1 HLKGTTAAAETG
13 AVGPCSQVCVILYRM
28 SRLLLIALLAGLAC
42 APLLAHDISGNWEF
56 SVDTA
61 AGSGSPSFVF
71 KQAGEKLTG
80 TYTGLFGKADLTGT
94 VKGDQIAFKFDFSY
108 SGQSGVVHYS
118 GTIESDKKMKGKVE
132 IGDLG
137 EGTWTAAKQ

>member
-1 HLKGTTAAAETG
+1 
-13 AVGPCSQVCVILYRM
+13 M
-28 SRLLLIALLAGLAC
+28 RLLWIALLAGLAS
-42 APLLAHDISGNWEF
+42 ARLLAHDISGNWEF
-56 SVDTA
+56 NVDTG

-71 KQAGEKLTG
+71 KQDGEKITG

-94 VKGDQIAFKFDFSY
+94 VKGNQIDFKFDFSY
-108 SGQSGVVHYS
+108 SGQSGVAHYS
-118 GTIESDKKMKGKVE
+118 GTIESPKKMKGKVE

>member
-1 HLKGTTAAAETG
+1 
-13 AVGPCSQVCVILYRM
+13 M
-28 SRLLLIALLAGLAC
+28 MRLLWIALLAGLAC

-56 SVDTA
+56 NVDTG

-71 KQAGEKLTG
+71 KQDGEKITG

-94 VKGDQIAFKFDFSY
+94 VKGNQIDFKFDFSY
-108 SGQSGVVHYS
+108 SGQSGVAHYS
-118 GTIESDKKMKGKVE
+118 GTIESPKKMKGKVE

>member
-1 HLKGTTAAAETG
+1 MGPAGPGQARETRG
-13 AVGPCSQVCVILYRM
+13 LSRSFCDILYPM
-28 SRLLLIALLAGLAC
+28 SRLPLIALLAGVAC

-94 VKGDQIAFKFDFSY
+94 VKGDQIDFKFDFSY
-108 SGQSGVVHYS
+108 SGQSGVAHYS

-137 EGTWTAAKQ
+137 EGTWTATKQ

>member
-1 HLKGTTAAAETG
+1 
-13 AVGPCSQVCVILYRM
+13 M
-28 SRLLLIALLAGLAC
+28 SRLLLVTLLAGLAC
-42 APLLAHDISGNWEF
+42 VALLAQDISGNWEF

-71 KQAGEKLTG
+71 KQDGEKLTG

-94 VKGDQIAFKFDFSY
+94 VKGDQIEFKFDFSY
-108 SGQSGVVHYS
+108 SGQSGVAHYT
-118 GTIESDKKMKGKVE
+118 GTVESPKKMKGKVE

-137 EGTWTAAKQ
+137 EGTWTATKQ